1 MKTIRSPVRSALALG
16 AVADGDGDCSDGI
29 AAKLQQG
36 LVAGKSKVQVK
47 MKGQALVAPS
57 LPLANDPSVVA
68 QVRSTD
74 GQCYGAVFST
84 PIINDDVAYRAK
96 SD

>member
-1 MKTIRSPVRSALALG
+1 
-16 AVADGDGDCSDGI
+16 
-29 AAKLQQG
+29 